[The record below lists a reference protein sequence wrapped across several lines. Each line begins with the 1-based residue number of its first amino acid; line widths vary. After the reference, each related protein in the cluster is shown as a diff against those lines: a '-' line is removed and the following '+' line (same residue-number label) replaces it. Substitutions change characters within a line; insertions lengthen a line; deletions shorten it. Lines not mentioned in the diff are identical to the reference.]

1 MAATILRPSRFLI
14 SICDGRSMMDSI
26 MKRASDGDAFGSSSS
41 AANATQ
47 ASQAGLASE
56 SVAESG
62 TEPASG
68 TLQRYPQLTAPDEL
82 DGEER
87 IAIYADVLAQLQRE
101 LDSSRG

>member
-1 MAATILRPSRFLI
+1 
-14 SICDGRSMMDSI
+14 MMDSI
-26 MKRASDGDAFGSSSS
+26 MKHASGGDAFGSSSS

-56 SVAESG
+56 SVAESVA
-62 TEPASG
+62 EPASDV
-68 TLQRYPQLTAPDEL
+68 LQRYPQLTALDGPDGL
-82 DGEER
+82 NGEER

>member
-1 MAATILRPSRFLI
+1 
-14 SICDGRSMMDSI
+14 
-26 MKRASDGDAFGSSSS
+26 MKHASGGDAFGSSSS

-56 SVAESG
+56 SVAESVA
-62 TEPASG
+62 EPASDV
-68 TLQRYPQLTAPDEL
+68 LQRYPQLTALDGPDGL
-82 DGEER
+82 NGEER